1 VTPGDVRPAPV
12 FRLTALWPPGRER
25 LTGATLLVALAAA
38 LLASGPVLDARPGL
52 GVALVG
58 LLVMVAAFSSLR
70 RPPDSRLRTTLV
82 LAAPATGLLLVV
94 ALRDAGWI
102 VALCLFFAVL
112 TASVGLSRQRTLP
125 GLVLGA
131 WSLPLAGLAVPWW
144 LAGRASG
151 ASGSA
156 RRAGPAVRG
165 VLISVLLVLVF
176 GALFAGAD
184 AVFLDVVEAVIPS
197 VSLGDLPA
205 RLTVLVLVL
214 GVALAA
220 ARLAA
225 GPPAWDILSPA
236 PGRPRPRAEWFVPVL
251 TLDALF
257 LAFGVLQL
265 GVLFAGHDRVLQG
278 SGVTYAEYARAGF
291 GQLLAA
297 TALALGVV
305 ALAGRTAPRASALER
320 RLAAIAL
327 GVLLVLTLVVVASA
341 LRRLGLYVE
350 AYGATRPRLLAATV
364 ELWLGLVVLLVAAAG
379 ALHHRC
385 WLPRAVVASGAWAL
399 LLLALAN
406 PDALI
411 AERNVARFEQTGKLD
426 VDYLAGLSAGVVPVL
441 DQLPEPLRSCTLA
454 GYVPG
459 GDGGLASLNLDRARA
474 DAILTAR
481 PAQHSPDCGQR

>member
-1 VTPGDVRPAPV
+1 M
-12 FRLTALWPPGRER
+12 LLALP
-25 LTGATLLVALAAA
+25 AA
-38 LLASGPVLDARPGL
+38 LLAAGPVLDARPGL
-52 GVALVG
+52 GAALVG
-58 LLVMVAAFSSLR
+58 LLVAVAALSPLR
-70 RPPDSRLRTTLV
+70 RSPDSRLRATLV
-82 LAAPATGLLLVV
+82 LAAPATGLILVV

-102 VALCLFFAVL
+102 VALCLFVAAL
-112 TASVGLSRQRTLP
+112 TGSAALSRQRTLP

-131 WSLPLAGLAVPWW
+131 ASVPAAGLALPWW
-144 LAGRASG
+144 LADRATGFSG
-151 ASGSA
+151 PA
-156 RRAGPAVRG
+156 RRAGAAVRG
-165 VLISVLLVLVF
+165 VLIAVLLVLVF

-184 AVFLDVVEAVIPS
+184 AVFLDVVEAVVPA
-197 VSLGDLPA
+197 VSFGDLPA
-205 RLTVLVLVL
+205 RLAVLVLVL

-225 GPPAWDILSPA
+225 GPPNWDILSPA
-236 PGRPRPRAEWFVPVL
+236 SGRPRPRVEWFVPVL

-257 LAFGVLQL
+257 LAFGALQL
-265 GVLFAGHDRVLQG
+265 GVLFAGHERVLQ
-278 SGVTYAEYARAGF
+278 SAGVTYAEYARAGF
-291 GQLLAA
+291 GQLLVA

-305 ALAGRTAPRASALER
+305 TLAGRTAPRASALER

-379 ALHHRC
+379 VSRHHLWLPRCWLPRC

-406 PDALI
+406 PDALV

-426 VDYLAGLSAGVVPVL
+426 VDYLTGLSAGAVPVL
-441 DQLPEPLRSCTLA
+441 DQLPEPLRSCALA

-459 GDGGLASLNLDRARA
+459 GDDGLASLNLDRARA

-481 PAQHSPDCGQR
+481 PAQASPDCGQR